1 MNEDIIIDKPAGNL
15 KEANAWKK
23 NIAGIIDAAIII
35 AFVIG
40 VTSLLPQNI
49 LDKLQRPIRIE
60 FYILILLALYRLV
73 LIIFLNEPVGMRI
86 CRIKFLNGSLQ
97 PLSLKEKILA
107 AFFILTNGIGYYDRK
122 H

>member
-15 KEANAWKK
+15 KEANALKK

-35 AFVIG
+35 AFFIG
-40 VTSLLPQNI
+40 VTSFLPQNI
-49 LDKLQRPIRIE
+49 LDKLQHPIRIE

-73 LIIFLNEPVGMRI
+73 LIIFFNETVGMRI
-86 CRIKFLNGSLQ
+86 CRIKFLNGGLQ

-107 AFFILTNGIGYYDRK
+107 VFFILINGTGYYNGK